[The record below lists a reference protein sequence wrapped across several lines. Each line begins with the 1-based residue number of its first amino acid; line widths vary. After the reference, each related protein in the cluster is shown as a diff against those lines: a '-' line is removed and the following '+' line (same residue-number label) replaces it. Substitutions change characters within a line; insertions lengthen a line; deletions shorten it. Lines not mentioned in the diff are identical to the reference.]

1 MFFKF
6 VRRYGWLSAGTGLL
20 LALMPISMVNAA
32 STSTHGVFLADS
44 NGNKDGNG
52 PGKPT
57 SAPGPGPGPGPG
69 KPTSAP
75 ETPYSVLFPIAIAG
89 GALWVY
95 RKRRVTQDS

>member
-57 SAPGPGPGPGPG
+57 SAP
-69 KPTSAP
+69 